1 MTRRLFLSMFI
12 LGILLLGGSLGA
24 AMMLSAPGLGRSPT
38 MFILALAALAG
49 VAFLAVGLIL
59 YASLGN
65 EERD

>member
-1 MTRRLFLSMFI
+1 MTKRLFLAMFI
-12 LGILLLGGSLGA
+12 LGILLLGGSLGVA
-24 AMMLSAPGLGRSPT
+24 FLLATPGLGRSPT
-38 MFILALAALAG
+38 MFILAMAALAG